1 LNNIY
6 LNIVANAQFQQV
18 YAEVTKLKEAM
29 LSLQKSSVGGPF
41 TPANVASIKA
51 SQSAFDAAVTSTRA
65 FNIETVAMT
74 SNVEKFGKQ
83 LGSGKLSLNQYYSL
97 WRQNAKGTAME
108 LDALA
113 TSQARL
119 NRSIAIA
126 DPLRPGYAKLI
137 TDINGVVTAQEKQL
151 FYQKALNTVI
161 QQGSMKLIDFGKN
174 TQWMGRQLTVGLSMP
189 LAMFGA
195 GVSQAFLQVDKQ
207 LTRMQ
212 KVYGTGLVQP
222 TQAALKQIRSDV
234 TVLGTDLARTLGTS
248 MQETAAMAADLAAT
262 GLEGAKLIGAT
273 KEAIRLATLGELDHQ
288 QAMQATISLQN
299 VYKLNTQGLSEA
311 VNFLNAVENQTSTSL
326 QDLVDAIPRVGPVV
340 AQLGGSFK
348 DTAAMMV
355 AMKEA
360 GVPAA
365 QGANAIKSALGSL
378 INPTKAAKDAFA
390 SVNIN
395 IADIA
400 KNAGGKPIAMLKMLA
415 DEMKGL
421 DRLAQAQLIEKMFGK
436 FQYARVQALLDNI
449 NKMGTQT
456 QTVFGLMGASQTDL
470 ANLAAQELK
479 KQTESASGQFKRMV
493 ESLKA
498 DLLPIGGA
506 FLKAFS
512 QIGMAIDKVIR
523 AVKKFSDMLGPV
535 AKLLGMVF
543 GGGLA
548 GLIVIGP
555 IIMMVGLFAN
565 LIGNILRGANS
576 VRMFKQGMDGALPSQ
591 NKFMAGLHGMRN
603 FYEELDKSSIAARN
617 QMNLMPEA
625 ITSNAMAFE
634 ILSQA
639 INTLTQQFRALAE
652 AQALAMGV
660 PAGPM
665 KGSVGA
671 PFKIPFKAPGYAGG
685 IIGLPGSGSGDSIPA
700 MLAPGESV
708 ITAKATNQYGPIL
721 GAMNNGTLPGFEAG
735 VVGYSPGGTPQYRSS
750 GGSRSINQ
758 MVINSNAA
766 SKGRTISNDT
776 QVKGWGNA
784 TMFLPESMNQSM
796 SGAGVNPAVLAKQVA
811 AQGAATFSPLVIA
824 MAKEMG
830 LTVKQHEPIFKE
842 IAQKFAATTTTAFQQ
857 AEGNVVAI
865 NDQWVAT
872 NLIPKLRE
880 TASSIKVAGQDVAM
894 ALDATVNNVRTA
906 GVVGVA
912 GGAGGGEGRM
922 AIPGFGS
929 YKSSRTTSQNLAKD
943 WSPDMFKTGQR
954 ASGSALSGYKNQFQV
969 LQVEAEQYEQAV
981 MAHLGSG
988 VNMTF
993 AKMKENVATLGGNV
1007 DDFVNRF
1014 KLRFDTSYREAV
1026 KAITRSKSPSQ
1037 IGYEAGS
1044 NMGQGLNKGVLD
1056 PRNITNA
1063 KVAGMQLAEAE
1074 IIGMTTAHNSA
1085 ADALL
1090 DGARSKMGQSV
1101 IVGEEIATAI
1111 NSGAKRR
1118 GLGTMARM
1126 GIGTG
1131 LMMGGS
1137 MAGNAI
1143 GGTAGS
1149 MISQGASMGSMAM
1162 MMTSSIPIIGA
1173 VTALAAALPL
1183 VTSAFKQMADD
1194 ARISANSLKSSFTL
1208 DTVAAQQF
1216 GVGFAPIAA
1225 YDFSQFTTGIG
1236 KHVDSIKA
1244 NKAAVDAL
1252 TQAYMNSTDQ
1262 FVKDDLA
1269 DTGKKQGKDLL
1280 TKMQTSYEAAIT
1292 NGLDNKSAM
1301 QVVTSKMLAAGK
1313 TGSDIAYV
1321 KNNLKTDL
1329 NINQAFTDLLK
1340 KAATSKEQ
1348 NTPGLSGTQRTAVQN
1363 KLAQDRAAVANPGIS
1378 PAEKTKLEKEI
1389 KNLESKL
1396 LNVGGKDIVLSSGTL
1411 TSMGATITQ
1420 LTTGPI
1426 KNFDTAIGALTQKGN
1441 KMGNGVNKNSM
1452 LFNKLSTDM
1461 AKNWK
1466 GFDTLAA
1473 KYQASGGSVSG
1484 ISKAIFLL
1492 NNDLITQKDVL
1503 DSLAGKKGSK
1513 SIDQIYKDNY
1523 DRIAAAQK
1531 AAGVDNG
1538 VNGLPGDVGATDY
1551 SKQFSPLIKK
1561 YEGLIKLVTSQTNAQ
1576 KKYNDQLKATQD
1588 YHQKQMDYFN
1598 QMKMATTS
1606 GNYLGALAAQQGA
1619 KANQGDFKAQMQE
1632 AKSSETLQGLQDLLA
1647 RIQEGQSSGK
1657 SLSSFLKGNKIFN
1670 TSMDN
1675 MDFQKQ
1681 LLGGVDK
1688 KTYTGNTSAIIAK
1701 ANASVA
1707 EGTRAANQ
1715 GAFQTLVVNVSAD
1728 NSVVPETF
1736 ASTVASKVL
1745 AAQKTA
1751 QAKTNSGNKV
1761 GTNGARP

>member
-1 LNNIY
+1 MNNVY

-126 DPLRPGYAKLI
+126 DPLRPGYAKLV
-137 TDINGVVTAQEKQL
+137 TDINGVVTAQEKQV

-195 GVSQAFLQVDKQ
+195 GVSQAFIQVDKE

-234 TVLGTDLARTLGTS
+234 TALGTELARTLGTT
-248 MQETAAMAADLAAT
+248 MQETSSMAADLAAT

-273 KEAIRLATLGELDHQ
+273 KEAIRMATLGELDHQ

-299 VYKLNTQGLSEA
+299 VYKLNTQGLTEA

-378 INPTKAAKDAFA
+378 INPTKAAKEAFA

-395 IADIA
+395 IASLA
-400 KNAGGKPIAMLKMLA
+400 KNSGGKPLAMLKMLA

-436 FQYARVQALLDNI
+436 FQYARVQALIDNI
-449 NKMGTQT
+449 NKVGTQT
-456 QTVFGLMGASQTDL
+456 QTVFSLMGASQSEL

-498 DLLPIGGA
+498 DLMPIGGA

-523 AVKKFSDMLGPV
+523 AVKKLSDILGPV
-535 AKLLGMVF
+535 AKIMGMVL

-565 LIGNILRGANS
+565 LIGNVLRGANS
-576 VRMFKQGMDGALPSQ
+576 IRMFKQGMDGALPSQ
-591 NKFMAGLHGMRN
+591 NRFMAGLHGMRN

-625 ITSNAMAFE
+625 ITSNARAFE
-634 ILSQA
+634 ILSVA
-639 INTLTQQFRALAE
+639 INTLTQQFRALAA
-652 AQALAMGV
+652 AQSAAMGV
-660 PAGPM
+660 PAAPS

-671 PFKIPFKAPGYAGG
+671 PFRIPFSAPGYAGG

-708 ITAKATNQYGPIL
+708 ITAKATSKYGPVL
-721 GAMNNGTLPGFEAG
+721 NAMNNGTLPGFDSG

-796 SGAGVNPAVLAKQVA
+796 SGSGVNPAVLAKQVA

-842 IAQKFAATTTTAFQQ
+842 IAQKFAATTVTVFQQ
-857 AEGNVVAI
+857 AEGNIAAV

-872 NLIPKLRE
+872 NLIPKLKE
-880 TASSIKVAGQDVAM
+880 TAATIKVAGQDVAM
-894 ALDATVNNVRTA
+894 ALDSTVNNVRTA
-906 GVVGVA
+906 GVVGVS
-912 GGAGGGEGRM
+912 GGAAGGEGRM

-929 YKSSRTTSQNLAKD
+929 YKSTRTASQNLAKS
-943 WSPDMFKTGQR
+943 WAPGMFQNGQR
-954 ASGSALSGYKNQFQV
+954 PSGSAASGFKNQFQV
-969 LQVEAEQYEQAV
+969 LQMEAEQYEQAV

-1056 PRNITNA
+1056 PRNVTNA
-1063 KVAGMQLAEAE
+1063 KIAGMQLAEAE
-1074 IIGMTTAHNSA
+1074 ILGMTTAHGTA

-1090 DGARSKMGQSV
+1090 DGARSKVGQSV

-1162 MMTSSIPIIGA
+1162 MMTSSVPIIGA
-1173 VTALAAALPL
+1173 VTALAATLPL
-1183 VTSAFKQMADD
+1183 LTAAFKKMSDD

-1208 DTVAAQQF
+1208 DAVAAEQF
-1216 GVGFAPIAA
+1216 GINFKSIAA
-1225 YDFSQFTTGIG
+1225 YDFSKFTTGIG
-1236 KHVDSIKA
+1236 EHVSSIKA

-1269 DTGKKQGKDLL
+1269 DTGKKQGKELL
-1280 TKMQTSYEAAIT
+1280 TKMQTEYSAAIA
-1292 NGLDNKSAM
+1292 NGLEKGQAI

-1313 TGSDIAYV
+1313 SASDIAYV
-1321 KNNLKTDL
+1321 KNNLNANSNPTA
-1329 NINQAFTDLLK
+1329 AFADLLK
-1340 KAATSKEQ
+1340 KAVTSKDQ
-1348 NTPGLSGTQRTAVQN
+1348 RTPGLSGTQRTAVQN
-1363 KLAQDRAAVANPGIS
+1363 AIDTKQGFLDQGGLK
-1378 PAEKTKLEKEI
+1378 PADKAKLEKEI
-1389 KNLESKL
+1389 KDLKSKL
-1396 LNVGGKDIVLSSGTL
+1396 LNVGGTNVVLSKGTL
-1411 TSMGATITQ
+1411 TSMGATIEQ

-1426 KNFDTAIGALTQKGN
+1426 KNFDTAIKALTQKGN
-1441 KMGNGVNKNSM
+1441 ALGNGVNKNSM
-1452 LFNKLSTDM
+1452 LFGKLASQM
-1461 AKNWK
+1461 AVNWK
-1466 GFDTLAA
+1466 GFDVIAERYRKTGGDADGLAKSIA
-1473 KYQASGGSVSG
+1473 
-1484 ISKAIFLL
+1484 LL
-1492 NNDLITQKDVL
+1492 NSGLVDQKLVMDALTSKDPEAIKKLYAKVL
-1503 DSLAGKKGSK
+1503 PD
-1513 SIDQIYKDNY
+1513 II
-1523 DRIAAAQK
+1523 AAQK
-1531 AAGVDNG
+1531 KLGLDGSNG
-1538 VNGLPGDVGATDY
+1538 NGLPDGTTKDY

-1561 YEGLIKLVTSQTNAQ
+1561 YEGLIKLVTSQSNAQ

-1657 SLSSFLKGNKIFN
+1657 SLSSFLKGNKIFKTN
-1670 TSMDN
+1670 IDN
-1675 MDFQKQ
+1675 IDFQKQ

-1688 KTYTGNTSAIIAK
+1688 KTFTGNTSAIIAK

-1707 EGTRAANQ
+1707 EGQKAASQ

-1751 QAKTNSGNKV
+1751 QAKTSAGNKV
-1761 GTNGARP
+1761 GTNGARG